1 MRVGAAEQAPV
12 RWSRKTSFCVQD
24 TLTIA
29 EILPPTP
36 LAAPYG
42 TDAEHSP
49 GCTAELQ
56 GMSRGWADRYGY
68 QLAGQEFDVTS
79 LTDGCYVLRITV
91 NPQGDLYETRADDN
105 ARSLAIGLAGKQV
118 TVGCPSG

>member
-24 TLTIA
+24 TLKIA

-49 GCTAELQ
+49 GCTAQHQ

-79 LTDGCYVLRITV
+79 LTTAATSGGSRQ
-91 NPQGDLYETRADDN
+91 P
-105 ARSLAIGLAGKQV
+105 
-118 TVGCPSG
+118 VGRPL